1 VQLQRGSPATLAYDG
16 PDVPNA
22 RGVTLT
28 GLVPGTTYAFKVRA
42 LIAIGAGVPSAAS
55 TAVVTRQGASAAL
68 TSAAGSALVLSMAGV
83 VYEQVAVTIAGR
95 HRLKQLGRARRHG
108 KRRRAGGLGLI
119 DAAPR
124 RRRPRGNVRPAG
136 AAHHGQGLTRWL
148 CARGGEG
155 GRRVL
160 KTLWSY

>member
-42 LIAIGAGVPSAAS
+42 LIAIGAGVPSA
-55 TAVVTRQGASAAL
+55 V
-68 TSAAGSALVLSMAGV
+68 GSALALGVAGV

-95 HRLKQLGRARRHG
+95 HRLKPLGRARSHR
-108 KRRRAGGLGLI
+108 KRQS
-119 DAAPR
+119 
-124 RRRPRGNVRPAG
+124 VPAG
-136 AAHHGQGLTRWL
+136 SDL
-148 CARGGEG
+148 
-155 GRRVL
+155 
-160 KTLWSY
+160 